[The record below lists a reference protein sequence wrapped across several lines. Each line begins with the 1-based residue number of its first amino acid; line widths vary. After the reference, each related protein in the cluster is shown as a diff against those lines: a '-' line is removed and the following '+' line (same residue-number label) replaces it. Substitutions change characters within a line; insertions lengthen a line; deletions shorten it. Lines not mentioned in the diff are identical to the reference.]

1 MVQNLSVPIKNSF
14 IPPFYAMEIVEK
26 KVIESDRTLDM
37 VERAVQMVCAY
48 MPDSIA
54 DRSVGACLKCK
65 FYRRNS
71 GYSGMLIK

>member
-1 MVQNLSVPIKNSF
+1 MLCMVQNISVPIKNVLF
-14 IPPFYAMEIVEK
+14 HHYAMEIVEK

-54 DRSVGACLKCK
+54 DRSD
-65 FYRRNS
+65 
-71 GYSGMLIK
+71 